1 MIKIAPILKIGVGAG
16 LVGGLAGA
24 LVACAGRSAPPLAWS
39 ELQAQRNEITALST
53 QIRQWRHEAGLGVE
67 PDDATVLAMA
77 RTTAATAA
85 RACVLPTPP
94 AATCTD
100 VCELGSAICE
110 NAEDICAIA
119 AELRGDSWAEDK
131 CDSAKASCREA
142 QERCCTCNREAV
154 P

>member
-1 MIKIAPILKIGVGAG
+1 MIRLAIGCA
-16 LVGGLAGA
+16 LAGGLAGA
-24 LVACAGRSAPPLAWS
+24 LVACAGRAQPPVAWS
-39 ELQAQRNEITALST
+39 ELQAKRNEITALAT
-53 QIRQWRHEAGLGVE
+53 QIRQWRHEGGLGVE

-77 RTTAATAA
+77 YTTAATAA
-85 RACVLPTPP
+85 RACVLPAPP
-94 AATCTD
+94 VTRCAD

-119 AELRGDSWAEDK
+119 AELGDDAWAKDK

-142 QERCCTCNREAV
+142 QERCCTCNREET